1 MSTHSA
7 VDTVLGFRYQEL
19 YALLLLWRETD
30 DDAQVFIETLDDVVL
45 VVNGQTLL
53 EQLKHSLAIKP
64 TPLTIKSVSLWK
76 TLKVWIDIL
85 PEVELTQTRF
95 NLVSVADLA
104 TDSLLKLLLEDRFD
118 RTDLLIALEQEAERV
133 QLEREVAKAAQVR
146 NSSSTTSAARA
157 KDLPHTTRAP
167 GCEAFLNL
175 TDDTRAKLINK
186 ISLKPGELN
195 IKNIEQSL
203 ADCQSSVTARHRAIV
218 AQRLVEWWDRQVL
231 HSMCGMRKKGI
242 TRFEL
247 IQRHMTIVS
256 ELELDQFT
264 NPFETATPPFSHL
277 PSGMIDKQISL
288 VNGSTGDLK
297 RAIREEWRAR
307 ETRSIWSIENPAR
320 RDQIAK
326 YDDRLVEEWCDRHT
340 ELCEDCDDAVEE
352 MICVKGLKLLKWSH
366 YKAPN
371 DLEAIAATVVAPY
384 YVRGSYQVLS
394 IVGRVGWHP
403 EFRKRLGFEK

>member
-7 VDTVLGFRYQEL
+7 VDTILGFRYQEL
-19 YALLLLWRETD
+19 YALLLLWRESN

-45 VVNGQTLL
+45 VVDGQTLL

-85 PEVELTQTRF
+85 PDVELTQTRF

-104 TDSLLKLLLEDRFD
+104 ADTLLNVLLEDRSD
-118 RTDLLIALEQEAERV
+118 RTNLLVALEQEAKRVLRERM
-133 QLEREVAKAAQVR
+133 EAKANQ
-146 NSSSTTSAARA
+146 A
-157 KDLPHTTRAP
+157 KELPHITRAP

-175 TDDTRAKLINK
+175 ADNSRARLLEK
-186 ISLKPGELN
+186 ISLKPGEQN
-195 IKNIEQSL
+195 ITNIEQSL
-203 ADCQSSVTARHRAIV
+203 AQSQTSVIACHRAIV

-231 HSMCGMRKKGI
+231 HSMCGMREKGI

-247 IQRHMTIVS
+247 IQQHMTIVS

-264 NPFETATPPFSHL
+264 NPFATSNPPVSHQ
-277 PSGMIDKQISL
+277 PSSMINKQISL
-288 VNGSTGDLK
+288 VNGSDGDLN

-307 ETRSIWSIENPAR
+307 KTRSVWSIENPAR
-320 RDQIAK
+320 FDQIAR
-326 YDDRLVEEWCDRHT
+326 YDDRLTEEWFDRHT
-340 ELCEDCDDAVEE
+340 ELCEDCDDVVEKTN
-352 MICVKGLKLLKWSH
+352 CAKGLELLKWSH
-366 YKAPN
+366 LQAPN

-403 EFRKRLGFEK
+403 NFRKRLGFEK